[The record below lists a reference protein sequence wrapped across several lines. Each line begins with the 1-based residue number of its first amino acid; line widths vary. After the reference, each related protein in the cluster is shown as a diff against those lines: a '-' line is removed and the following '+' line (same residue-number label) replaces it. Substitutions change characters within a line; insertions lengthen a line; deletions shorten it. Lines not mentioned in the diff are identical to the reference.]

1 MRIHWISNYKF
12 TNLCNTMLFSFFLQ
26 CVPIMGLGFRRGS
39 YRCVCKDGFYFPNV
53 TSPHKY
59 YNGTVLEEEY
69 EKKFD
74 SVSLSF
80 LILSYFP
87 CLFPL
92 SPRLHKQ
99 SRRSALRTFYNNT
112 QSHVQQ
118 QTDVHQIILLCLCS
132 TLHSYQENE

>member
-1 MRIHWISNYKF
+1 MYLYKC
-12 TNLCNTMLFSFFLQ
+12 CNTCFPFFSIFFQ

-80 LILSYFP
+80 HIPFSLFYCFFPMLIL
-87 CLFPL
+87 LK
-92 SPRLHKQ
+92 KQ
-99 SRRSALRTFYNNT
+99 MYKPTKEEEQLNHTD
-112 QSHVQQ
+112 
-118 QTDVHQIILLCLCS
+118 QTDVHHQIILLSFLKYS
-132 TLHSYQENE
+132 S